1 MQAVLTGTLTGPATE
16 RSADFSLAAL
26 AEAAGELIAWGM
38 ANPRFMRFRG
48 TSWQMYLSDG
58 SRALRVSLFLA
69 ACLRAAETGMGTCVA
84 AAVGAVE
91 RLDDNLGRAAGP
103 AFDASGQALDRMPRG
118 RWLRVVAAG
127 PDPWAG
133 ASEALVDWIAARWS
147 REQAEALALALD
159 PAAPPQGDI
168 AARLGVTRQ
177 AVQAR
182 LSAAGLPAL
191 LPALAAF
198 EAAET
203 VGITLPSP

>member
-16 RSADFSLAAL
+16 RSADFSMAAL

-69 ACLRAAETGMGTCVA
+69 ACLRAAETGMGTRVA

-133 ASEALVDWIAARWS
+133 AS
-147 REQAEALALALD
+147 EALALALD